1 MKINKLK
8 EKVENKN
15 KKYRNIFGVKI
26 EKIENLSLT
35 SQLIIITIV
44 SLAISALSLLV
55 FIPSILKPFYEEN
68 MYNYLRQPANYIQNN
83 DKKIDKNMTYII
95 ITNSGAKLTSSNY
108 TEMFGNTS
116 IDTVI
121 KMSSKTE
128 GSFRLNL
135 KTYYYVWGGNEKN
148 STLVITNN
156 SQIKAQEEEL
166 LSIIFPTMLITTII
180 TTMLLFMWS
189 KYILNKIKILNR
201 QASSMTK
208 FENDDNICNE
218 PYFVID
224 DELNSLS
231 NTMTKTKETLKQK
244 EEYKN
249 LMFQNMSH
257 ELKTPISVIK
267 SYVEAVKDKMVTEKE
282 SIKVISEEIETL
294 SKQVNMLLQI
304 SKIDYMKDEKEL
316 NKVDVIKIIKD
327 SVDVHIKI
335 KKDLNFNINKIG
347 DVDKIEYFGLE
358 ELYKTVFDNILGNF
372 IRYAKKEVNINISN
386 EFIQFINDGENI
398 DKGIINN
405 IFLPYVKGKGGESGL
420 GLSIVKRIIEAFGYT
435 VRAENL
441 QNGVMFEIRK

>member
-335 KKDLNFNINKIG
+335 KKDLNFNINIIG